1 MVAMIR
7 FQKLDD
13 KYTFEIII
21 QKSFQLYT
29 HEMNGFTM
37 HNANKI
43 ISYHTFW
50 NGGMVYHTLQISNQD
65 QIHSYLNDF
74 KQLKKPYYCNHK

>member
-13 KYTFEIII
+13 EYTFEIII

-50 NGGMVYHTLQISNQD
+50 NGGMV
-65 QIHSYLNDF
+65 
-74 KQLKKPYYCNHK
+74 

>member
-29 HEMNGFTM
+29 QNEWFY
-37 HNANKI
+37 NA
-43 ISYHTFW
+43 
-50 NGGMVYHTLQISNQD
+50 
-65 QIHSYLNDF
+65 
-74 KQLKKPYYCNHK
+74 